1 MLSARLV
8 YDMSSSNLRP
18 GLASLFIDGHGRL
31 RSGVRFG
38 VFTALFVF
46 SLVMFSVAAMPLL
59 AAAGP
64 AGKAG
69 TPLFW
74 LVNSI
79 ATLASA
85 LLAGWLSA
93 GYLEKLPFRSLG
105 AWFTGR
111 WARNLFAG
119 LLLGAASLSLAVGIA
134 AIAGGLSF
142 EMGRD
147 VETTA
152 ILHTM
157 AVSALVFFFAAAAEE
172 AFFRGYILQ
181 TFSRS
186 GLMIFGILLTSAM
199 FAAVHQSN
207 PNVSLF
213 PLANTFLAGVWFAVA
228 YIKTRDLWFV
238 TGLHASWNWM
248 QGAFFGIEVS
258 GLTGLMTAPLFR
270 EIDSGPQWLTGGDY
284 GLEGGI
290 ATTFALLLSMAAL
303 RFLPFLKPD
312 KELLAMTAPPA
323 TVPDEA

>member
-1 MLSARLV
+1 
-8 YDMSSSNLRP
+8 MSSSNLRP
-18 GLASLFIDGHGRL
+18 GLASLFIDRYGRL
-31 RSGVRFG
+31 RSGIRFG
-38 VFTALFVF
+38 VFTSLFVF

-79 ATLASA
+79 AALASA

-111 WARNLFAG
+111 WARNFFAG

-142 EMGRD
+142 ELERSAG
-147 VETTA
+147 VEA
-152 ILHTM
+152 ILRTLT
-157 AVSALVFFFAAAAEE
+157 ASALIFLVAAAAEE
-172 AFFRGYILQ
+172 ALFRGYVLQ

-186 GLMIFGILLTSAM
+186 GLVVFGVLATSVM
-199 FAAVHQSN
+199 FATVHNTN
-207 PNVSLF
+207 PNASL
-213 PLANTFLAGVWFAVA
+213 LSWTNTFLAGIWFGVA
-228 YIKTRDLWFV
+228 YLKTRDLWLV
-238 TGLHASWNWM
+238 TGLHAAWNWM
-248 QGAFFGIEVS
+248 QGAFFGVEVS
-258 GLTGLMTAPLFR
+258 GLTGFITAPLFR
-270 EIDSGPQWLTGGDY
+270 EIDSGPAWLTGSDY

-290 ATTFALLLSMAAL
+290 AATFALLLSIAAL
-303 RFLPFLKPD
+303 WFLPFLKPD
-312 KELLAMTAPPA
+312 KELLALTLPPP
-323 TVPDEA
+323 TLRTPPVEI